1 MLADSGVYGSE
12 RVCWPGPFRETSMN
26 NRVVSEYNEY
36 LKLTGGDKAAAAS
49 LALAAALRECQ
60 PTGATEPADRAL
72 TVAEAADRLN
82 VSTKTVYDL
91 VNRGEL
97 SHHRV
102 GGRTIRFVPA
112 DIKEYQRQTAE
123 SAHRCSAEARPHRL

>member
-1 MLADSGVYGSE
+1 
-12 RVCWPGPFRETSMN
+12 MN
-26 NRVVSEYNEY
+26 NQVVSEYNEF

-49 LALAAALRECQ
+49 LTLAAALRECQ
-60 PTGATEPADRAL
+60 PTGAAEPADRAL

-82 VSTKTVYDL
+82 ISPQTVYDL
-91 VNRGEL
+91 VSRGEL

-102 GGRTIRFVPA
+102 GGRTIRFLPA

-123 SAHRCSAEARPHRL
+123 AARRYSTEARPNRL